1 MIANFCTTL
10 IVTSKL
16 HWLIFLYLLFFLFR
30 INCCLLWSLAASF
43 GPRLN
48 FSTSSLCLKAIEFC
62 TSALLDSYGQT
73 ACVFWKTERLNLET
87 EYIPCHQIQLQR
99 KKPLLCLKYS
109 YCQILLC
116 IIWKHINYGFFMQNF
131 KALAQAVWILDDF

>member
-10 IVTSKL
+10 TVISKL
-16 HWLIFLYLLFFLFR
+16 HWLIFHYLLFFLSR

-43 GPRLN
+43 GQRLN

-87 EYIPCHQIQLQR
+87 EHIWSNCMCFLKDRETKPRKWNYILEYMWLNNMC
-99 KKPLLCLKYS
+99 
-109 YCQILLC
+109 
-116 IIWKHINYGFFMQNF
+116 FFENRDTYY
-131 KALAQAVWILDDF
+131 LT

>member
-1 MIANFCTTL
+1 MIANFCTML
-10 IVTSKL
+10 IVVSKL

-87 EYIPCHQIQLQR
+87 EYIWSNCMCFLKDR
-99 KKPLLCLKYS
+99 ETKPRNWNY
-109 YCQILLC
+109 ILELMWLNDMC
-116 IIWKHINYGFFMQNF
+116 FFE
-131 KALAQAVWILDDF
+131 KRDT